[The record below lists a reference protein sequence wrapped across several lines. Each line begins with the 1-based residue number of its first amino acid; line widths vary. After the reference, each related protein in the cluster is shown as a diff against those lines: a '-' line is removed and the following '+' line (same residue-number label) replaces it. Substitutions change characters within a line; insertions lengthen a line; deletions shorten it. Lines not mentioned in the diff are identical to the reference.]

1 MDNYLSTE
9 FFIIII
15 ILSVSST
22 RYQRYR
28 LQKSLFLMKTLL
40 PVETHFGFE
49 VISFQRYFDL
59 NVRYHATYHFGVFIK
74 VLQIKQ
80 ERLVIELL
88 LQIIIVA
95 ADRLA
100 TDSIAIVVTLVA
112 VKIGT
117 YFYCFTHFLS
127 QNFNKTE
134 FKTPKSRLVIVIH
147 N

>member
-49 VISFQRYFDL
+49 VISF
-59 NVRYHATYHFGVFIK
+59 
-74 VLQIKQ
+74 
-80 ERLVIELL
+80 
-88 LQIIIVA
+88 
-95 ADRLA
+95 
-100 TDSIAIVVTLVA
+100 
-112 VKIGT
+112 
-117 YFYCFTHFLS
+117 
-127 QNFNKTE
+127 
-134 FKTPKSRLVIVIH
+134 
-147 N
+147 